1 VNQSEEQPS
10 GERPRWVEAAKVLAA
25 DPRARVPCPRHGDG
39 ILEVHDVADP
49 ADPTSIE
56 RHLRC
61 PVCGAG
67 NIIRNPAG
75 R

>member
-1 VNQSEEQPS
+1 MSQDRGPLGPEW
-10 GERPRWVEAAKVLAA
+10 PRWVEAAKVLAA
-25 DPRARVPCPRHGDG
+25 DPRAQVPCPRHGDG
-39 ILEVHDVADP
+39 TLEVHDIADP

-61 PVCGAG
+61 PVCGAT
-67 NIIRNPAG
+67 NIIRNPTG